1 MEATVGFAASLEA
14 WSEIEANPWFRTLS
28 KNAVSPAV
36 KDVVKAQADA
46 TTNVG
51 NIAVYEGTTM
61 DETAQEYIMSVQM
74 MAKAQANAKKKA
86 DALSKLDGPKRA
98 KAEAADLTVST
109 HARTH
114 ARTVC
119 THSPPTHTRFGSL
132 SANAEHALPFL
143 LFELLV
149 WRCGEYQHA
158 LRDRSA
164 QDCVILHLGWST
176 VKHFSIVHGPF

>member
-114 ARTVC
+114 AQCAPTRHPL
-119 THSPPTHTRFGSL
+119 THASEACPPMRNTRFL
-132 SANAEHALPFL
+132 SYCLSCWYGDAVSINMPCEIEARKIALF
-143 LFELLV
+143 
-149 WRCGEYQHA
+149 C
-158 LRDRSA
+158 
-164 QDCVILHLGWST
+164 I
-176 VKHFSIVHGPF
+176 